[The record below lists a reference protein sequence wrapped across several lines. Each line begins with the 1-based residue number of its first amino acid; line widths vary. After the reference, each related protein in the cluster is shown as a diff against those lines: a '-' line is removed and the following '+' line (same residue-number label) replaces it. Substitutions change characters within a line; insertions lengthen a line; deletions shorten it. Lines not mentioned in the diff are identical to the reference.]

1 MSTYST
7 TTTTTNFSIVLQGQ
21 EVVRRI
27 AAFDLKNSKLT
38 EYNQA

>member
-1 MSTYST
+1 MSTYSTTT

-27 AAFDLKNSKLT
+27 VAFDLQKLET
-38 EYNQA
+38 YSI